1 MMTGLIE
8 LMMTMRMMM
17 PVLIDAKRW
26 GDHDDRGNHLGL
38 FVPSSVS
45 VSVSEPVG
53 QEEELRGVEGSEKER
68 LSRTKK

>member
-1 MMTGLIE
+1 MVVGI
-8 LMMTMRMMM
+8 
-17 PVLIDAKRW
+17 W
-26 GDHDDRGNHLGL
+26 HYLGL